1 MKKIL
6 AIFLAL
12 VMILSIALVSCAK
25 DKATTGGNSD
35 DADDEDDIF
44 VQNSKDKETSDTDKE
59 NNKTGGWEAAAY
71 PIYCMATGLN
81 VRSSDSTSSD
91 KLGALNI
98 GDKLD
103 ATERNDDWYKVTY
116 NGVTAYVAREY
127 VTASANEAIF
137 TNDATPTKLI
147 LAKNHETD
155 KANLRVMPV
164 VVEDTSAITYN
175 EGDNKGTLTKIG
187 QNAEGNWYV
196 VEYDADGEGATAPV
210 VYYLKMNS
218 ETKAMFGLASS
229 AGGYS

>member
-12 VMILSIALVSCAK
+12 VMILSVALVACSK

-35 DADDEDDIF
+35 DAEDDDIF
-44 VQNSKDKETSDTDKE
+44 VQNSKDKETSDTDKDDK
-59 NNKTGGWEAAAY
+59 KTGGWEAAAY

-91 KLGALNI
+91 KLGTLKI

-116 NGVTAYVAREY
+116 NGVIAYVARDY
-127 VTASANEAIF
+127 VTASANEATF
-137 TNDATPTKLI
+137 TDLGEAKTMHVVDAKKDLQVVLRND
-147 LAKNHETD
+147 
-155 KANLRVMPV
+155 PV
-164 VVEDTSAITYN
+164 ISDDTIGMYF
-175 EGDNKGTLTKIG
+175 KGTDTGVLTQIG
-187 QNAEGNWYV
+187 SNADGSWYKV
-196 VEYDADGEGATAPV
+196 SYDPDGVGEKAAVEY
-210 VYYLKMNS
+210 YLSVGKS
-218 ETKAMFGLASS
+218 ARELFGISSS